1 MSEVSDHDPSLAGSD
16 LRAQLSLSLGAA
28 YFILRELEG
37 GGISR
42 VFLAHEEELDRDVV
56 IKVLPPELTRE
67 LSAERF
73 EREMRILSSLDE
85 PHAVPVLS
93 AAHTSGEL
101 FYYIMPYVNGESL
114 RQKLLHGPVGFD
126 DSVSMLRD
134 VARALDYVHAK
145 GVVHRNLKPE
155 KVIVLRH
162 GAVVTDFGV
171 AHALEMSITPDTGEM
186 GILVDAAEGPLGYMA
201 PEQIAG
207 DSHADHRVDIY
218 AWGVMAH
225 ELLFETHPFAAPP
238 AHVEESADA
247 SATDTPPVV
256 VYKRFGVPE
265 QLAVLV
271 MRCLERDPA
280 ARPANA
286 AELLTVL
293 DRIPVRAAA
302 LAIESEGTARWI
314 GASIIAGLVLFVL
327 SAVGVWRMQSSEG
340 QLPPLV
346 AVLPFE
352 SGGVVNDSLFAA
364 GLGDGINGKLTMVS
378 GLRVIDRK
386 SVLTIPDAAR
396 EALAAGRILGA
407 DYVLGG
413 TVRWIR
419 DAKGVVRARVSPVLL
434 RVSDSTSKW
443 QGEPEMVTLADP
455 FSIQTSVAEKVVQLL
470 GVVLQP
476 REKAALAM
484 RPTRDTA
491 AYSAFTRGN
500 KLYRLNLS
508 HLRPDYSDAL
518 REFEHAYQLDPLYAD
533 ALGSAAAAL
542 ARMDQVA
549 GTVAHADSVTI
560 LAHRALAQTRGH
572 ARALVAL
579 ALVAL
584 AQDRPDDAQSWVE
597 RAVSAYPSSIEA
609 LELRAMVMP
618 IVGDSLGTWRDAE
631 RLAELGPRSADA
643 LVAAATGAQQLRRF
657 KDAGDL
663 LQRARVLEP
672 DRTDLILRSAMLAR
686 VDGDFPAVA
695 RAVRAYRLRGGAI
708 GPSELTL
715 LRVGDP
721 SMQKELAN
729 ASPSIYR
736 VKTRADSFD
745 FYSEKARLFL
755 ALRNRDR
762 AHALL
767 DSSAAVLRL
776 ILADTAMAASE
787 LRKYTEL
794 MAWTDA
800 ARGQRSRALAAM
812 NDVART
818 PIGQQWPNG
827 QFAAFTAC
835 NGAEIYGFLD
845 IVDLMLPQLRRCLT
859 LPGGY
864 ATSAFFAEPAL
875 ARHMNDPR
883 VRALLGEL
891 ELELGRTI

>member
-28 YFILRELEG
+28 YFIQRELEG
-37 GGISR
+37 GGVSR
-42 VFLAHEEELDRDVV
+42 VFVAHEESLDRDVV
-56 IKVLPPELTRE
+56 IKVLPPELTRD

-73 EREMRILSSLDE
+73 EREMRVVASLNE

-101 FYYIMPYVNGESL
+101 FYYIMPYVHGESL
-114 RQKLLHGPVGFD
+114 RQKIQHGPVGFD
-126 DSVSMLRD
+126 DSVSALRD

-145 GVVHRNLKPE
+145 GVLHRNLKPE
-155 KVIVLRH
+155 KVIVLKH
-162 GAVVTDFGV
+162 GSVVTDFGV
-171 AHALEMSITPDTGEM
+171 ARALELSITLDTGEM
-186 GILVDAAEGPLGYMA
+186 GTLVDTEEHALPYMA
-201 PEQIAG
+201 PEQISG
-207 DSHADHRVDIY
+207 DVAADHRVDIY

-225 ELLFETHPFAAPP
+225 ELLFDVHPFASAPNDDDSG
-238 AHVEESADA
+238 ERSISE
-247 SATDTPPVV
+247 TPPVV
-256 VYKRFGVPE
+256 LYKRYGVPE

-280 ARPANA
+280 ARPADA

-302 LAIESEGTARWI
+302 LAIESESSARWI
-314 GASIIAGLVLFVL
+314 GAAIVAGLVLFVL
-327 SAVGVWRMQSSEG
+327 SAVGVWRMQSSEDKE
-340 QLPPLV
+340 PPLI

-352 SGGVVNDSLFAA
+352 SGGVINDSLFAA
-364 GLGDGINGKLTMVS
+364 GLGDGINGKLNLVS
-378 GLRVIDRK
+378 GVRVIDRK

-396 EALAAGRILGA
+396 DALGAGRALGA

-419 DAKGVVRARVSPVLL
+419 DGNGVLRARVSPMLL

-443 QGEPEMVTLADP
+443 QGGPELATLADP
-455 FSIQTSVAEKVVQLL
+455 FSIQTSVTEKVVQLL
-470 GVVLQP
+470 GVMLHS
-476 REKAALAM
+476 REKEAISQRL
-484 RPTRDTA
+484 TRDTA

-500 KLYRLNLS
+500 QLYRVNLS

-518 REFEHAYQLDPLYAD
+518 HEFEAAVRIDPQYAD

-542 ARMDQVA
+542 ARMDELA
-549 GTVAHADSVTI
+549 GTMTHIDSVTT
-560 LAHRALAQTRGH
+560 LAHRALARTRGH

-579 ALVAL
+579 ATIAL
-584 AQDRPDDAQSWVE
+584 AQDRPDDALAWVE
-597 RAVSAYPSSIEA
+597 RAVNAYPSSIEA
-609 LELRAMVMP
+609 LELRSAVLP
-618 IVGDSLGTWRDAE
+618 IVGDSIGTWRDVE
-631 RLAELGPRSADA
+631 RLATLGPRSADA

-657 KDAGDL
+657 KDAGDF
-663 LQRARVLEP
+663 LQRARVLEL
-672 DRTDLILRSAMLAR
+672 DRTDLILRAAMLAR

-695 RAVRAYRLRGGAI
+695 RGVRAYRLRGGVI

-721 SMQKELAN
+721 SMQKELAT
-729 ASPSIYR
+729 ASPETYGVRTR
-736 VKTRADSFD
+736 VDSFD

-755 ALRNRDR
+755 ALRNNGR
-762 AHALL
+762 ARALL
-767 DSSAAVLRL
+767 DSTAVVLRL
-776 ILADTAMAASE
+776 ILADSTVAISE
-787 LRKYTEL
+787 QRKYAEL

-800 ARGQRSRALAAM
+800 ARGQRARALAAM

-883 VRALLGEL
+883 VRSLLGEL

>member
-1 MSEVSDHDPSLAGSD
+1 MSEVSDQDPPLADSA

-37 GGISR
+37 GEVSR
-42 VFLAHEEELDRDVV
+42 VFLAHDGEADRDVV
-56 IKVLPPELTRE
+56 IKVLPPELTRD
-67 LSAERF
+67 LSADRF
-73 EREMRILSSLDE
+73 EREMKVVASLNE
-85 PHAVPVLS
+85 PHTVPVLS

-114 RQKLLHGPVGFD
+114 RHKLQQGPVGFD
-126 DSVSMLRD
+126 DSLGVLRD

-155 KVIVLRH
+155 KVIALKH

-171 AHALEMSITPDTGEM
+171 AYALELSITPDTGEM
-186 GILVDAAEGPLGYMA
+186 GTLVDTAENALTYMA
-201 PEQIAG
+201 PEQVAG
-207 DSHADHRVDIY
+207 DAAADHRVDIY

-225 ELLFETHPFAAPP
+225 ELLFEAHPFAPHAGD
-238 AHVEESADA
+238 EEA
-247 SATDTPPVV
+247 SDTSISDKTPLVR
-256 VYKRFGVPE
+256 YKRYGVPE
-265 QLAVLV
+265 QLAMLV
-271 MRCLERDPA
+271 MRCLERDPD

-286 AELLTVL
+286 GELLTVL

-302 LAIESEGTARWI
+302 LAIESESSTRWI
-314 GASIIAGLVLFVL
+314 GAAIVAGLMLFVL
-327 SAVGVWRMQSSEG
+327 SAVGVWRMQSTEG
-340 QLPPLV
+340 RIPPLI

-352 SGGVVNDSLFAA
+352 SGGVLNDSLFAV
-364 GLGDGINGKLTMVS
+364 GLGDGVHGKLSSVS
-378 GLRVIDRK
+378 GLRVIDQK
-386 SVLTIPDAAR
+386 SVMTIPDAAR
-396 EALAAGRILGA
+396 DALDAGRALGA
-407 DYVLGG
+407 EYVLGG

-419 DAKGVVRARVSPVLL
+419 DANGVLRALVSPVLL

-443 QGEPEMVTLADP
+443 QGEPEMATLADP

-476 REKAALAM
+476 REKDAM
-484 RPTRDTA
+484 NQRPTRDTA
-491 AYSAFTRGN
+491 AYSAFVRGN
-500 KLYRLNLS
+500 SLYRVNLS
-508 HLRPDYSDAL
+508 HRRPDYSDAL
-518 REFEHAYQLDPLYAD
+518 HEFEKAYRLDPLYAD

-542 ARMDQVA
+542 ARMDQLA
-549 GTVAHADSVTI
+549 GSMTRADSATT
-560 LAHRALAQTRGH
+560 LAHRALARTRGH
-572 ARALVAL
+572 PRALLAL
-579 ALVAL
+579 ATIAL
-584 AQDRPDDAQSWVE
+584 ARDRPDDAQAWVE
-597 RAVSAYPSSIEA
+597 RAITAFPSSIEA
-609 LELRAMVMP
+609 LELRAMVLP
-618 IVGDSLGTWRDAE
+618 VVGDSIGTWRDVE

-657 KDAGDL
+657 REAGDL

-672 DRTDLILRSAMLAR
+672 YRTDLILRAAMLAR

-695 RAVRAYRLRGGAI
+695 RALRAYRLRGGVM
-708 GPSELTL
+708 GPSEMTL

-721 SMQKELAN
+721 SMQRELAS
-729 ASPSIYR
+729 ASPDAYV
-736 VKTRADSFD
+736 VKSRADSFD

-755 ALRNRDR
+755 ALRNRER
-762 AHALL
+762 ARGLLDTTAALL
-767 DSSAAVLRL
+767 RSLLTDST
-776 ILADTAMAASE
+776 TATSD
-787 LRKYTEL
+787 LRKYSEL

-800 ARGQRSRALAAM
+800 ARGQRARALAAM
-812 NDVART
+812 NDVVRT

>member
-1 MSEVSDHDPSLAGSD
+1 MSEVSDHGQSLAGSD

-37 GGISR
+37 GGVSR
-42 VFLAHEEELDRDVV
+42 AFLAHEETLDRDVV
-56 IKVLPPELTRE
+56 IKVLPPELTRD

-73 EREMRILSSLDE
+73 EREMQVVASLDE

-93 AAHTSGEL
+93 VAHTSGEL

-114 RQKLLHGPVGFD
+114 RQKLEQGPVGFD
-126 DSVSMLRD
+126 ESVSVLRD

-145 GVVHRNLKPE
+145 GVLHRNLKPE
-155 KVIVLRH
+155 KVIVLKH

-171 AHALEMSITPDTGEM
+171 ARALELSITPDTGEM
-186 GILVDAAEGPLGYMA
+186 GTLVDTAADAVGYMA
-201 PEQIAG
+201 PEQVAG
-207 DSHADHRVDIY
+207 DATADHRVDLF

-225 ELLFETHPFAAPP
+225 ELLFESRPFA
-238 AHVEESADA
+238 VADA
-247 SATDTPPVV
+247 DDEVAETTISDTPPLVL
-256 VYKRFGVPE
+256 YKRYGVPE

-280 ARPANA
+280 ARPATA

-302 LAIESEGTARWI
+302 LAIDGESTARWL
-314 GASIIAGLVLFVL
+314 GASIIAGLMLFVL
-327 SAVGVWRMQSSEG
+327 SVVGVWRMQSSEG
-340 QLPPLV
+340 TMPPLI

-352 SGGVVNDSLFAA
+352 SGGVITDSLFAI
-364 GLGDGINGKLTMVS
+364 GLGDGINAKLVMVS
-378 GLRVIDRK
+378 GVRVIDRK

-396 EALAAGRILGA
+396 EALDAGRALGA

-419 DAKGVVRARVSPVLL
+419 GADGELRARVSPMLL

-443 QGEPEMVTLADP
+443 QGEPEMGTMADP
-455 FSIQTSVAEKVVQLL
+455 FTIQTNVAEKIVQLL
-470 GVVLQP
+470 GVALAP
-476 REKAALAM
+476 REREAM
-484 RPTRDTA
+484 ATWPTRDTA
-491 AYSAFTRGN
+491 AYSAFVRGN
-500 KLYRLNLS
+500 RLYRLNLS

-518 REFEHAYQLDPLYAD
+518 REFETAYRIDPMFSD

-542 ARMDQVA
+542 ARMDRVA
-549 GTVAHADSVTI
+549 GTLSHGDSVTA
-560 LAHRALAQTRGH
+560 LAHRALARTRGH

-579 ALVAL
+579 ATIAL
-584 AQDRPDDAQSWVE
+584 TQDRPDDAQALVE
-597 RAVSAYPSSIEA
+597 RALAAFPSNVEA
-609 LELRAMVMP
+609 LELRAMVLP
-618 IVGDSLGTWRDAE
+618 IVGDSIGTWRDVE

-657 KDAGDL
+657 KEAGDL

-672 DRTDLILRSAMLAR
+672 DRTDLILRAAMLAR

-708 GPSELTL
+708 RPSEVTL
-715 LRVGDP
+715 LRLGDP

-729 ASPSIYR
+729 ASADTYGVITR
-736 VKTRADSFD
+736 VDSFD
-745 FYSEKARLFL
+745 FYAEKARLFL
-755 ALRNRDR
+755 ALRNRER
-762 AHALL
+762 ASALL
-767 DSSAAVLRL
+767 DTTANLLRG
-776 ILADTAMAASE
+776 ILSDTTVATSE
-787 LRKYTEL
+787 LRKYSEL

-800 ARGQRSRALAAM
+800 ARGERARALAAM
-812 NDVART
+812 NDVVRT

>member
-37 GGISR
+37 GGVSR
-42 VFLAHEEELDRDVV
+42 VFLAHDEALDRDVV
-56 IKVLPPELTRE
+56 IKVLPPELTRD
-67 LSAERF
+67 LSADRF
-73 EREMRILSSLDE
+73 EREMRVVASLNE

-93 AAHTSGEL
+93 AAHTAGEL

-114 RQKLLHGPVGFD
+114 RQKLQQGPVGFD
-126 DSVSMLRD
+126 DSISVLRD

-155 KVIVLRH
+155 KVIVLKH

-171 AHALEMSITPDTGEM
+171 ARALELSITPDTGEM
-186 GILVDAAEGPLGYMA
+186 GTLVDTTENALGYMA
-201 PEQIAG
+201 PEQISG
-207 DSHADHRVDIY
+207 ESDADHRVDIY

-225 ELLFETHPFAAPP
+225 ELLFEAHPFAP
-238 AHVEESADA
+238 AAADA
-247 SATDTPPVV
+247 DSGETSISDTPSVV
-256 VYKRFGVPE
+256 LYKRYGVPE
-265 QLAVLV
+265 QLAMLV
-271 MRCLERDPA
+271 TRCLERDPA
-280 ARPANA
+280 ARPATA

-302 LAIESEGTARWI
+302 LAIESENTALWI

-327 SAVGVWRMQSSEG
+327 SAIGVWRMQSSEG

-352 SGGVVNDSLFAA
+352 TGGVSNDSLFAA
-364 GLGDGINGKLTMVS
+364 GLGDGINTKLNMVS
-378 GLRVIDRK
+378 GIRVIDRK

-396 EALAAGRILGA
+396 EALEAGRALGA

-419 DAKGVVRARVSPVLL
+419 DGKGVLRARVSPMLL

-443 QGEPEMVTLADP
+443 QGEPEMVTPADP
-455 FSIQTSVAEKVVQLL
+455 FSIQARVAEKVVQLL

-476 REKAALAM
+476 REKESMQM

-500 KLYRLNLS
+500 RLYRLNLS

-518 REFEHAYQLDPLYAD
+518 REFETAYRLDPIYAD
-533 ALGSAAAAL
+533 ALASAAASL
-542 ARMDQVA
+542 ARMDQVS
-549 GTVAHADSVTI
+549 GSLVHADSVTT
-560 LAHRALAQTRGH
+560 LAHRALARTRGH

-579 ALVAL
+579 AINAL
-584 AQDRPDDAQSWVE
+584 AQDRPDDAQAWVE
-597 RAVSAYPSSIEA
+597 RAVTAYPSSIEA
-609 LELRAMVMP
+609 LEVRAMVLP
-618 IVGDSLGTWRDAE
+618 VVGDSIGTWRDVE
-631 RLAELGPRSADA
+631 RLAALGPRSADA

-672 DRTDLILRSAMLAR
+672 DRTDLILRAAMLAR

-695 RAVRAYRLRGGAI
+695 RGVRAYRLRGGLI

-715 LRVGDP
+715 LRLGDP
-721 SMQKELAN
+721 SMQKEFAN
-729 ASPSIYR
+729 GSPEAYG
-736 VKTRADSFD
+736 VKTRVDSFD

-755 ALRNRDR
+755 ALRNKER
-762 AHALL
+762 ARALL
-767 DSSAAVLRL
+767 DSTADLLHV
-776 ILADTAMAASE
+776 ILVDSSMAASE
-787 LRKYTEL
+787 LRKYAEL

-800 ARGQRSRALAAM
+800 ARGQRARALAAM

-818 PIGQQWPNG
+818 PIGQQWPSG

-845 IVDLMLPQLRRCLT
+845 IVDLMLPLLRRCLT

>member
-1 MSEVSDHDPSLAGSD
+1 MSEVSEHDPSLAGAE

-28 YFILRELEG
+28 YVIRRELEG
-37 GGISR
+37 GGVLRSYQ
-42 VFLAHEEELDRDVV
+42 AYDEERAREVV
-56 IKVLPPELTRE
+56 IKVLPPELTKD

-73 EREMRILSSLDE
+73 EREMRAVASLNE

-114 RQKLLHGPVGFD
+114 RHKLQHGPVGFD
-126 DSVSMLRD
+126 ESVSILRD
-134 VARALDYVHAK
+134 VARALDYVHAAN
-145 GVVHRNLKPE
+145 VVHRNLKPE
-155 KVIVLRH
+155 KVIVLKH

-171 AHALEMSITPDTGEM
+171 ARALEMSVTADTGEM
-186 GILVDAAEGPLGYMA
+186 GTLVDTADDALGYMA

-207 DSHADHRVDIY
+207 DADADHRVDIY

-225 ELLFETHPFAAPP
+225 ELLFESHPFVAHAADEEP
-238 AHVEESADA
+238 AESGNHDA
-247 SATDTPPVV
+247 PPVV
-256 VYKRFGVPE
+256 RYKRYGVPE

-271 MRCLERDPA
+271 MRCLERDPS

-293 DRIPVRAAA
+293 DRIPARAAA

-314 GASIIAGLVLFVL
+314 GASIVAGLVLFVL
-327 SAVGVWRMQSSEG
+327 SAVGVWRMQSKESR
-340 QLPPLV
+340 LPPLI

-352 SGGVVNDSLFAA
+352 SGGAINDSLFAA
-364 GLGDGINGKLTMVS
+364 GLSDGINGKLTLVS

-396 EALAAGRILGA
+396 EPLKAGRALGA
-407 DYVLGG
+407 DYVIGG
-413 TVRWIR
+413 TVRWVR
-419 DAKGVVRARVSPVLL
+419 DANGVQRAHVSPMLL

-443 QGEPEMVTLADP
+443 KGEPEIATRADP
-455 FSIQTSVAEKVVQLL
+455 FTIQRKVAENVVQQL
-470 GVVLQP
+470 GVEISA
-476 REKAALAM
+476 REKSEMDVRA
-484 RPTRDTA
+484 TTDTG
-491 AYSAFTRGN
+491 AYAAFTRGN
-500 KLYRLNLS
+500 QLYRLNLS
-508 HLRPDYSDAL
+508 YLRPDFSDAL
-518 REFEHAYQLDPLYAD
+518 KEFEHAYALDPYYAD

-542 ARMDQVA
+542 ARMDQQLGRPGRV
-549 GTVAHADSVTI
+549 DSVRT
-560 LAHRALAQTRGH
+560 LAYKALARSRGH
-572 ARALVAL
+572 ARALVSL
-579 ALVAL
+579 ATVAL
-584 AQDRPDDAQSWVE
+584 AQDQPADAQGWVE
-597 RAVSAYPSSIEA
+597 RALTAYPSNIEA
-609 LELRAMVMP
+609 LELRVVALP
-618 IVGDSLGTWRDAE
+618 IVGDSVGTWRDVE
-631 RLAELGPRSADA
+631 RLSALGPRSADA

-657 KDAGDL
+657 KEAGDL

-672 DRTDLILRSAMLAR
+672 DRTDLILRAAMLAR

-695 RAVRAYRLRGGAI
+695 RHVRAYRLRGGVI
-708 GPSELTL
+708 GSSELTL

-729 ASPSIYR
+729 ASPNAYA
-736 VKTRADSFD
+736 VKTRADSFE

-755 ALRNRDR
+755 ALRNKQR
-762 AHALL
+762 AGALL
-767 DSSAAVLRL
+767 DSTADVLQS
-776 ILADTAMAASE
+776 IIADRTTSTSDLRRYSE
-787 LRKYTEL
+787 LMT
-794 MAWTDA
+794 WVDA
-800 ARGQRSRALAAM
+800 ARGQRARVLAAM
-812 NDVART
+812 NDVTRT